1 MFRSRSGPV
10 RVRAALDARA
20 MAEGALARAAAE
32 EEFLRQATLCLRY
45 GAAAIVMA
53 FDEQG
58 QADTFERKTAIC
70 ERAYRLLVDRVG
82 FPPEDIIFDP
92 NVFAVATG
100 IEEHDRYALD
110 FIEAVATLRELC
122 PHAHFSGGLSNL
134 SFSFRGNETVRRA
147 MHSVFLYHA
156 IPAGLDMAIVNAGQ
170 LDIYDQIDPVLREAC
185 EDVILMRRPDA
196 TLRGWVLQPGQ
207 KHALIYF
214 GGNAED
220 VSRNLPEFAE
230 AFPDY
235 AVYLLNYRGFGGS
248 GGSPS
253 ETAIAEDALALFDQV
268 YASHPQVAVV
278 GRSLGSGVAVRLAS
292 QRPVQQL
299 ILVTPYNSLEEI
311 AARQYPWVP
320 VKWLLKERFESG
332 KYAAHIRVPTLLLA
346 ASDDEVI
353 PRAST
358 QHLLENFPQGV
369 AVLRVV
375 PDSGHN
381 SISDRAQYLQ
391 WMGDVLNR

>member
-1 MFRSRSGPV
+1 MSLV
-10 RVRAALDARA
+10 ALIVAVYLVLCAALFFFQRSLIYFPQPNAVSGSDSQLILSMPDARVSVITR
-20 MAEGALARAAAE
+20 E
-32 EEFLRQATLCLRY
+32 
-45 GAAAIVMA
+45 
-53 FDEQG
+53 
-58 QADTFERKTAIC
+58 
-70 ERAYRLLVDRVG
+70 RVG
-82 FPPEDIIFDP
+82 P
-92 NVFAVATG
+92 
-100 IEEHDRYALD
+100 R
-110 FIEAVATLRELC
+110 
-122 PHAHFSGGLSNL
+122 
-134 SFSFRGNETVRRA
+134 
-147 MHSVFLYHA
+147 
-156 IPAGLDMAIVNAGQ
+156 
-170 LDIYDQIDPVLREAC
+170 
-185 EDVILMRRPDA
+185 
-196 TLRGWVLQPGQ
+196 
-207 KHALIYF
+207 ALIYF

-220 VSRNLPEFAE
+220 VSRNLPEFTE
-230 AFPDY
+230 AFPEY

-253 ETAIAEDALALFDQV
+253 EAAIAEDALALFDQV

-320 VKWLLKERFESG
+320 VQWLLKDRFESG

-358 QHLLENFPQGV
+358 QRLLENFPQGV

-391 WMGDVLNR
+391 WMKDVLNR

>member
-1 MFRSRSGPV
+1 MSRTLMSLV
-10 RVRAALDARA
+10 ALIVAVYLVLCAALFFFQRSMIYFPQPNAVTSADSQLTLSMPDAQVSVITR
-20 MAEGALARAAAE
+20 E
-32 EEFLRQATLCLRY
+32 
-45 GAAAIVMA
+45 
-53 FDEQG
+53 
-58 QADTFERKTAIC
+58 
-70 ERAYRLLVDRVG
+70 RVG
-82 FPPEDIIFDP
+82 P
-92 NVFAVATG
+92 
-100 IEEHDRYALD
+100 R
-110 FIEAVATLRELC
+110 
-122 PHAHFSGGLSNL
+122 
-134 SFSFRGNETVRRA
+134 
-147 MHSVFLYHA
+147 
-156 IPAGLDMAIVNAGQ
+156 
-170 LDIYDQIDPVLREAC
+170 
-185 EDVILMRRPDA
+185 
-196 TLRGWVLQPGQ
+196 
-207 KHALIYF
+207 ALIYF

-230 AFPDY
+230 AFPEY

-253 ETAIAEDALALFDQV
+253 EEAIAEDALALFDQV
-268 YASHPQVAVV
+268 YTSHPQVSLI

-311 AARQYPWVP
+311 AARQYPWMP
-320 VKWLLKERFESG
+320 VKWLLKDRFESG

-358 QHLLENFPQGV
+358 QRLLENFPQGV
-369 AVLRVV
+369 ALLRVV

-391 WMGDVLNR
+391 WMGNVLNR

>member
-1 MFRSRSGPV
+1 MSRTLMSLV
-10 RVRAALDARA
+10 ALIVAVYLVLCAALFFFQRSLIYFPQPNAVSGSDSQLILSMPDARVSVITR
-20 MAEGALARAAAE
+20 E
-32 EEFLRQATLCLRY
+32 
-45 GAAAIVMA
+45 
-53 FDEQG
+53 
-58 QADTFERKTAIC
+58 
-70 ERAYRLLVDRVG
+70 RVG
-82 FPPEDIIFDP
+82 P
-92 NVFAVATG
+92 
-100 IEEHDRYALD
+100 R
-110 FIEAVATLRELC
+110 
-122 PHAHFSGGLSNL
+122 
-134 SFSFRGNETVRRA
+134 
-147 MHSVFLYHA
+147 
-156 IPAGLDMAIVNAGQ
+156 
-170 LDIYDQIDPVLREAC
+170 
-185 EDVILMRRPDA
+185 
-196 TLRGWVLQPGQ
+196 
-207 KHALIYF
+207 ALIYF

-253 ETAIAEDALALFDQV
+253 EAAIAEDALALFDQV

-320 VKWLLKERFESG
+320 VQWLLKDRFESG

-358 QHLLENFPQGV
+358 QRLLENFPQGV
-369 AVLRVV
+369 AMLRVV

-391 WMGDVLNR
+391 WMKDVLNR

>member
-1 MFRSRSGPV
+1 VDLVLCTALFFFQRSLIYFPQPNAVTSADSQLTLSMP
-10 RVRAALDARA
+10 DAQISVLTR
-20 MAEGALARAAAE
+20 E
-32 EEFLRQATLCLRY
+32 
-45 GAAAIVMA
+45 
-53 FDEQG
+53 
-58 QADTFERKTAIC
+58 
-70 ERAYRLLVDRVG
+70 RVG
-82 FPPEDIIFDP
+82 P
-92 NVFAVATG
+92 
-100 IEEHDRYALD
+100 R
-110 FIEAVATLRELC
+110 
-122 PHAHFSGGLSNL
+122 
-134 SFSFRGNETVRRA
+134 
-147 MHSVFLYHA
+147 
-156 IPAGLDMAIVNAGQ
+156 
-170 LDIYDQIDPVLREAC
+170 
-185 EDVILMRRPDA
+185 
-196 TLRGWVLQPGQ
+196 
-207 KHALIYF
+207 ALIYF

-230 AFPDY
+230 AFAGY

-253 ETAIAEDALALFDQV
+253 EEAIAEDALALFDQV
-268 YASHPQVAVV
+268 YASHPQVAVI

-320 VKWLLKERFESG
+320 VQWLLKDRFESG

-346 ASDDEVI
+346 ASNDEVI

-358 QHLLENFPQGV
+358 QRLLENFPQGV
-369 AVLRVV
+369 ATLKVV

>member
-1 MFRSRSGPV
+1 VVTR
-10 RVRAALDARA
+10 
-20 MAEGALARAAAE
+20 E
-32 EEFLRQATLCLRY
+32 
-45 GAAAIVMA
+45 
-53 FDEQG
+53 
-58 QADTFERKTAIC
+58 
-70 ERAYRLLVDRVG
+70 RVG
-82 FPPEDIIFDP
+82 P
-92 NVFAVATG
+92 
-100 IEEHDRYALD
+100 R
-110 FIEAVATLRELC
+110 
-122 PHAHFSGGLSNL
+122 
-134 SFSFRGNETVRRA
+134 
-147 MHSVFLYHA
+147 
-156 IPAGLDMAIVNAGQ
+156 
-170 LDIYDQIDPVLREAC
+170 
-185 EDVILMRRPDA
+185 
-196 TLRGWVLQPGQ
+196 
-207 KHALIYF
+207 ALIYF

-220 VSRNLPEFAE
+220 VSRNLPEFAQ

-253 ETAIAEDALALFDQV
+253 EAAIAEDALALFDQV

-292 QRPVQQL
+292 QRPVQHL

-320 VKWLLKERFESG
+320 VKWLLKDRFESG

-358 QHLLENFPQGV
+358 QRLLENFPQGV
-369 AVLRVV
+369 ALLRVV
-375 PDSGHN
+375 PESGHN

>member
-1 MFRSRSGPV
+1 MSRTLMSLV
-10 RVRAALDARA
+10 ALIVAVYLVLCAALFFFQRSLIYFPQPNAVTNADSQLTLSMPDAQVSVITR
-20 MAEGALARAAAE
+20 E
-32 EEFLRQATLCLRY
+32 
-45 GAAAIVMA
+45 
-53 FDEQG
+53 
-58 QADTFERKTAIC
+58 
-70 ERAYRLLVDRVG
+70 RVG
-82 FPPEDIIFDP
+82 P
-92 NVFAVATG
+92 
-100 IEEHDRYALD
+100 R
-110 FIEAVATLRELC
+110 
-122 PHAHFSGGLSNL
+122 
-134 SFSFRGNETVRRA
+134 
-147 MHSVFLYHA
+147 
-156 IPAGLDMAIVNAGQ
+156 
-170 LDIYDQIDPVLREAC
+170 
-185 EDVILMRRPDA
+185 
-196 TLRGWVLQPGQ
+196 
-207 KHALIYF
+207 ALIYF

-230 AFPDY
+230 AFPEH

-253 ETAIAEDALALFDQV
+253 EEAIAEDALVLFDQV
-268 YASHPQVAVV
+268 YASHPQVSLI

-292 QRPVQQL
+292 QRPVQNL

-320 VKWLLKERFESG
+320 VKWLLKDRFESG
-332 KYAAHIRVPTLLLA
+332 KYAANIRVPTLLLA

-358 QHLLENFPQGV
+358 QRLLENFPQGV
-369 AVLRVV
+369 ALLRVV

>member
-1 MFRSRSGPV
+1 MSLV
-10 RVRAALDARA
+10 ALIVAVYLVLCAALFFFQRSMIYFPQPNAVTSADSQLTLSMPDAQVSVITR
-20 MAEGALARAAAE
+20 E
-32 EEFLRQATLCLRY
+32 
-45 GAAAIVMA
+45 
-53 FDEQG
+53 
-58 QADTFERKTAIC
+58 
-70 ERAYRLLVDRVG
+70 RVG
-82 FPPEDIIFDP
+82 P
-92 NVFAVATG
+92 
-100 IEEHDRYALD
+100 R
-110 FIEAVATLRELC
+110 
-122 PHAHFSGGLSNL
+122 
-134 SFSFRGNETVRRA
+134 
-147 MHSVFLYHA
+147 
-156 IPAGLDMAIVNAGQ
+156 
-170 LDIYDQIDPVLREAC
+170 
-185 EDVILMRRPDA
+185 
-196 TLRGWVLQPGQ
+196 
-207 KHALIYF
+207 ALIYF

-230 AFPDY
+230 AFPEY

-253 ETAIAEDALALFDQV
+253 EEAIAEDALALFDQV
-268 YASHPQVAVV
+268 YASHPQVSLI

-320 VKWLLKERFESG
+320 VKWLLKDRFESG

-358 QHLLENFPQGV
+358 QRLLENFPQGV

-391 WMGDVLNR
+391 WMGNVLNR

>member
-1 MFRSRSGPV
+1 MSRTLMSLV
-10 RVRAALDARA
+10 ALIVAVYLVLCAALFFFQRSMIYFPQPNAVTSADSQLTLSMPDAQVSVITR
-20 MAEGALARAAAE
+20 E
-32 EEFLRQATLCLRY
+32 
-45 GAAAIVMA
+45 
-53 FDEQG
+53 
-58 QADTFERKTAIC
+58 
-70 ERAYRLLVDRVG
+70 RVG
-82 FPPEDIIFDP
+82 P
-92 NVFAVATG
+92 
-100 IEEHDRYALD
+100 R
-110 FIEAVATLRELC
+110 
-122 PHAHFSGGLSNL
+122 
-134 SFSFRGNETVRRA
+134 
-147 MHSVFLYHA
+147 
-156 IPAGLDMAIVNAGQ
+156 
-170 LDIYDQIDPVLREAC
+170 
-185 EDVILMRRPDA
+185 
-196 TLRGWVLQPGQ
+196 
-207 KHALIYF
+207 ALIYF

-230 AFPDY
+230 AFPEY

-253 ETAIAEDALALFDQV
+253 EEAIAEDALALFDQV
-268 YASHPQVAVV
+268 YTSHPQVSLI

-320 VKWLLKERFESG
+320 VKWLLKDRFESG

-358 QHLLENFPQGV
+358 QRLLENFPQGV
-369 AVLRVV
+369 ALLRVV

-391 WMGDVLNR
+391 WMEDVLNR

>member
-1 MFRSRSGPV
+1 MSRTLMSLV
-10 RVRAALDARA
+10 ALIVAVYLVLCAALFFFQRSMIYFPQPNAVTSADSQLTLSMPDARVSVITR
-20 MAEGALARAAAE
+20 E
-32 EEFLRQATLCLRY
+32 
-45 GAAAIVMA
+45 
-53 FDEQG
+53 
-58 QADTFERKTAIC
+58 
-70 ERAYRLLVDRVG
+70 RVG
-82 FPPEDIIFDP
+82 P
-92 NVFAVATG
+92 
-100 IEEHDRYALD
+100 R
-110 FIEAVATLRELC
+110 
-122 PHAHFSGGLSNL
+122 
-134 SFSFRGNETVRRA
+134 
-147 MHSVFLYHA
+147 
-156 IPAGLDMAIVNAGQ
+156 
-170 LDIYDQIDPVLREAC
+170 
-185 EDVILMRRPDA
+185 
-196 TLRGWVLQPGQ
+196 
-207 KHALIYF
+207 ALIYF

-230 AFPDY
+230 AFPEY

-253 ETAIAEDALALFDQV
+253 EEAIAEDALALFDQV
-268 YASHPQVAVV
+268 YASHPQVSLI

-292 QRPVQQL
+292 QRPVQNL

-320 VKWLLKERFESG
+320 VKWLLKDRFESG

-358 QHLLENFPQGV
+358 QRLLENFPQGV
-369 AVLRVV
+369 ALLRVV

-391 WMGDVLNR
+391 WMGNVLNR

>member
-1 MFRSRSGPV
+1 MSRTLMSLV
-10 RVRAALDARA
+10 VLIVAVYLVLCAALFFFQRSLIYFPQPNSVNGADSRMTLAMPDAQVSVVTR
-20 MAEGALARAAAE
+20 
-32 EEFLRQATLCLRY
+32 
-45 GAAAIVMA
+45 
-53 FDEQG
+53 
-58 QADTFERKTAIC
+58 
-70 ERAYRLLVDRVG
+70 ERAGSR
-82 FPPEDIIFDP
+82 
-92 NVFAVATG
+92 
-100 IEEHDRYALD
+100 
-110 FIEAVATLRELC
+110 
-122 PHAHFSGGLSNL
+122 
-134 SFSFRGNETVRRA
+134 
-147 MHSVFLYHA
+147 
-156 IPAGLDMAIVNAGQ
+156 
-170 LDIYDQIDPVLREAC
+170 
-185 EDVILMRRPDA
+185 
-196 TLRGWVLQPGQ
+196 
-207 KHALIYF
+207 ALIYF

-230 AFPDY
+230 ALPEY

-253 ETAIAEDALALFDQV
+253 EEAIAEDALALFDQV

-320 VKWLLKERFESG
+320 VKWLLKDRFESG

-358 QHLLENFPQGV
+358 QRLLESFPQGV
-369 AVLRVV
+369 ATLRVV

-391 WMGDVLNR
+391 WMGNVLNR

>member
-1 MFRSRSGPV
+1 MSRTLMSLV
-10 RVRAALDARA
+10 ALIVTVYLVLCAALFFFQRSLIYFPQPNAVTSADSRMTLSMPDAQIS
-20 MAEGALARAAAE
+20 LIT
-32 EEFLRQATLCLRY
+32 RQ
-45 GAAAIVMA
+45 
-53 FDEQG
+53 
-58 QADTFERKTAIC
+58 
-70 ERAYRLLVDRVG
+70 RVG
-82 FPPEDIIFDP
+82 P
-92 NVFAVATG
+92 
-100 IEEHDRYALD
+100 R
-110 FIEAVATLRELC
+110 
-122 PHAHFSGGLSNL
+122 
-134 SFSFRGNETVRRA
+134 
-147 MHSVFLYHA
+147 
-156 IPAGLDMAIVNAGQ
+156 
-170 LDIYDQIDPVLREAC
+170 
-185 EDVILMRRPDA
+185 
-196 TLRGWVLQPGQ
+196 
-207 KHALIYF
+207 ALIYF

-248 GGSPS
+248 DGSAS
-253 ETAIAEDALALFDQV
+253 EAAIAEDALALFDQV

-278 GRSLGSGVAVRLAS
+278 GRSLGSGVAIRLAS

-320 VKWLLKERFESG
+320 VKWLLKDRFESG
-332 KYAAHIRVPTLLLA
+332 KYAAHIRVPTLVLA

-358 QHLLENFPQGV
+358 QRLLENFAQGV